1 MFRGIRC
8 SVYVELMLYVL
19 AVMSL
24 KAPPPALHSS
34 RPAEPRATQPSA
46 AEGPRWALDTSGS
59 QEPMPCLTV
68 PGHFLSSERMAAIAN
83 QIQKK
88 TQLFSNSPSILVYI
102 YHLYMYVYMSFHTQ
116 SLDRTQSP
124 WTSSCG
130 KASRVRVSSRDALE
144 TLAGS
149 CDLQGSKKDESISP
163 SLPYGGFLRR
173 GILTF

>member
-1 MFRGIRC
+1 MRYGFMFRGIRC

-88 TQLFSNSPSILVYI
+88 NATIFKLTLYTCIHISSVHVCVYVFSHQSRQNPVSVDEQLWQGFAGACQ
-102 YHLYMYVYMSFHTQ
+102 Q
-116 SLDRTQSP
+116 SRCTRNP
-124 WTSSCG
+124 G
-130 KASRVRVSSRDALE
+130 R
-144 TLAGS
+144 
-149 CDLQGSKKDESISP
+149 
-163 SLPYGGFLRR
+163 
-173 GILTF
+173 